1 MQRMIVVQTLVAQ
14 KVAVAMIVLITAK
27 LLAATKDAVVKIA
40 TIIAVNW
47 KISNGLF
54 FSKTEA

>member
-1 MQRMIVVQTLVAQ
+1 MRTLVAQ
-14 KVAVAMIVLITAK
+14 KVAAAMIVLITAK

-47 KISNGLF
+47 KI
-54 FSKTEA
+54 